1 MLVVR
6 LDGLNGVRGEN
17 ATTTV
22 IIPKRKVTE
31 MVSESV
37 IDAGIQ
43 KISKIPEK
51 NVVLA
56 RNNQVKEHYVVD
68 FNLKPV
74 IKLIVL
80 HVITVLVIWS
90 VFGQIGANGVNALRS
105 VAMDIASGNGAYI
118 ISYYSY
124 KLYGIPLTYSYRGG
138 VFRRTR

>member
-37 IDAGIQ
+37 IDAGIR
-43 KISKIPEK
+43 KISKIPVK
-51 NVVLA
+51 NVVLDWS
-56 RNNQVKEHYVVD
+56 NQVKEHYVVD
-68 FNLKPV
+68 FNLKHV
-74 IKLIVL
+74 IKQIVL

-90 VFGQIGANGVNALRS
+90 AFGPIGANGVNVLHS
-105 VAMDIASGNGAYI
+105 VAMDIASGNGAYHNI
-118 ISYYSY
+118 
-124 KLYGIPLTYSYRGG
+124 
-138 VFRRTR
+138 